1 MQINFGLTVRGAV
14 SLTAA
19 LLFAGVALAA
29 PVKDH
34 AKLAG
39 CIDKATLEFTIA
51 DSQCTTR
58 PPGAINQC
66 RAEAA
71 QAYSLAIHRCA
82 AEDAKSA
89 ARFSTSSL
97 SGLGDASSTDRGDA
111 APTPAPKVE
120 PFLY

>member
-1 MQINFGLTVRGAV
+1 MRIVSVIAVRGAV

-29 PVKDH
+29 PVKDQ

-39 CIDKATLEFTIA
+39 CIDKALLDFTIA
-51 DSQCTTR
+51 DAQCTAR

-66 RAEAA
+66 RSEAV

-82 AEDAKSA
+82 AEDAASA
-89 ARFSTSSL
+89 VRFSTSSL
-97 SGLGDASSTDRGDA
+97 SDLGDANVSDRGDA